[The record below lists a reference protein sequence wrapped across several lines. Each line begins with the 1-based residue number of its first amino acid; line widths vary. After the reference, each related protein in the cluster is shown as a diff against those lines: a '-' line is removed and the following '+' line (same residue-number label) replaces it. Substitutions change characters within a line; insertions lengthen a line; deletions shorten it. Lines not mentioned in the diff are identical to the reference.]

1 MLIGGVEA
9 GGTKIVCGVAE
20 VRDGAITVLQEV
32 RFPTTTAEEVMP
44 QLISYFRKYPIEAL
58 GVASFGPLDLKK
70 SSPTYGCITTT
81 PKEGWQKAD
90 WIHPLEEALHVP
102 VALDTD
108 VNGAALGEAIYGA
121 GQGLDVV
128 TYMTVGTGIG
138 VGVYVEGHLLHGMM
152 HPEAGHMRVERHP
165 SDFYKGHCP
174 FHRDTF
180 GTGGCLEGYASG
192 PAIEARWG
200 ERGEQLQDKPEV
212 WDMESFYLAQGV
224 ANLILCYAPE
234 KIIIG
239 GGVMHQRNLFP
250 MIREN
255 VQKQL
260 HQYVKTYEVAEAMD
274 TYIVPPA
281 LGDQSGLIGAVEL
294 GRLVASNQCL
304 VARK

>member
-1 MLIGGVEA
+1 MLIGGIEA
-9 GGTKIVCGVAE
+9 GGTKIICGVAE
-20 VRDGAITVLQEV
+20 VKEGVVNIVQEA

-44 QLISYFRKYPIEAL
+44 QLISYFQKQPIAAL

-70 SSPTYGCITTT
+70 TSKTYGHITTT
-81 PKEGWQKAD
+81 PKEGWQNAD
-90 WIHPLEEALHVP
+90 WIHPLEEALHIP

-108 VNGAALGEAIYGA
+108 VNGAALGEARYGA
-121 GQGLDVV
+121 GKGLDVV

-152 HPEAGHMRVERHP
+152 HPEVGHMRVERYP
-165 SDFYKGHCP
+165 SDFYTGHCP
-174 FHRDTF
+174 FHQESF
-180 GTGGCLEGYASG
+180 GTGACLEGYASG

-200 ERGEQLQDKPEV
+200 QKGEALPDRDEV
-212 WDMESFYLAQGV
+212 WEMESFYLAQGV
-224 ANLILCYAPE
+224 ANLILCYAPD

-250 MIREN
+250 MIREK

-260 HQYVKTYEVAEAMD
+260 HQYVKTPELAEGID

-281 LGDQSGLIGAVEL
+281 LGDHSGLIGAVEL
-294 GRLVASNQCL
+294 GRLVASGQ
-304 VARK
+304 